1 MEEILF
7 DGAFFAKLQTLK
19 MSSKLK
25 MTSGM
30 SGGRKSFLKGNSVEF
45 SDFREYMLG
54 DDIRKID
61 WNAYGRMNR
70 LFIKL
75 FQEEK
80 EGVFRIFID
89 GSKSMDFG
97 EHKKSVLAR
106 RIVGMLSYI
115 VLNNQDRVYVN
126 HITEKE
132 VIAGKG
138 MTGKQS
144 FGKILN
150 QLENMEFTG
159 SVNLKERITGTKFV
173 GRGTTILI
181 SDFFDQPDLEE
192 MLRYLAYHK
201 QEIVLVQTLAKE
213 EVQPDLEG
221 HLNLIDV
228 ESREDMKVSM
238 SNSVL
243 RAYDKTLK
251 EFQDSLREAARTY
264 QANFLWVHTEEALDK
279 FIFEGIQSGQLE
291 HL

>member
-7 DGAFFAKLQTLK
+7 DGSFFAKLQTLK

-106 RIVGMLSYI
+106 RIAGMLSYI

-126 HITEKE
+126 QITEKE
-132 VIAGKG
+132 IIAGKG

-144 FGKILN
+144 FGRILN

-159 SVNLKERITGTKFV
+159 SVNLKDSVTGTKFV

-181 SDFFDQPDLEE
+181 SDFLDQPELDEL
-192 MLRYLAYHK
+192 LRYLAYHK
-201 QEIVLVQTLAKE
+201 QEIVLIQTLSEE
-213 EVQPDLEG
+213 EVHPDLEG
-221 HLNLIDV
+221 HINLIDM
-228 ESREDMKVSM
+228 ESKQDMKVSM
-238 SNSVL
+238 SSSVL

-251 EFQDSLREAARTY
+251 EFQASLREAARKY
-264 QANFLWVHTEEALDK
+264 QANFLWVHTAEALDK